1 MWLLQLAWKNLWRN
15 KSRTSITIAAI
26 FFAVLLS
33 VLTSSLKTGIFD
45 NLINNVV
52 SFYSGYIQV
61 HKKGYWED
69 QLLDNSFKLS
79 NSTSNLI
86 LANSNVSHLSPRLE
100 SFALASA
107 GEITK
112 GCLVVGVIPDAENTI
127 TQLADKLIQ
136 GEYFTSY
143 GKGILIAEG
152 LLNRTKLAL
161 NDTIVLM
168 GQGYHGSTAAGKYV
182 IEGVVKFGSP
192 DLNDRLIYMPLALA
206 QEMYGAQAMITSYV
220 LSLNNINDLAL
231 TTKEL
236 KTSLASEYEVLTW
249 GEMMPDIKQHIGND
263 TQNMLVVQAVLYLL
277 ISFGI
282 FGTLLM
288 MMAERRFEL
297 GMLVAIGMKKSK
309 LAFLLLTESIL
320 TVVVGCALGLIASIP
335 VVYYFNKRPI
345 QITGTMAS
353 AYERFGFEAIFPTSV
368 HSSNFISQGITV
380 LIIGLILSFYP
391 IYVVWKLNPV
401 EAMRK

>member
-15 KSRTSITIAAI
+15 RSRTAITIAAI

-69 QLLDNSFKLS
+69 QLLDNSFTHS
-79 NSTSNLI
+79 NSNSNTI
-86 LANSNVSHLSPRLE
+86 RANSNITKIAPRLE
-100 SFALASA
+100 SFALAST

-112 GCLVVGVIPDAENTI
+112 GCLVVGVMPDAENAI
-127 TQLADKLIQ
+127 TNLAEKLVQ
-136 GEYFTSY
+136 GAYLQAND
-143 GKGILIAEG
+143 KGILISEG
-152 LLNRTKLAL
+152 LLKRTKLAL
-161 NDTIVLM
+161 HDTLVLI
-168 GQGYHGSTAAGKYV
+168 GQGYHGTTAAGKYP
-182 IEGVVKFGSP
+182 IKGVVKFGSP
-192 DLNDRLIYMPLALA
+192 DLNDKLIYMPLALA
-206 QEMYGAQAMITSYV
+206 QDMYGAKDMITSYA
-220 LSLNNINDLAL
+220 LALNDVNDLTL
-231 TTKEL
+231 TANTL
-236 KTSLASEYEVLTW
+236 KSQLGEEYEVMTW

-297 GMLVAIGMKKSK
+297 GMLIAIGMKKSK
-309 LAFLLLTESIL
+309 LAALLLFESVL
-320 TVVVGCALGLIASIP
+320 TVLLGCILGIAASIP
-335 VVYYFNKRPI
+335 VVFYFNKWPI
-345 QITGTMAS
+345 QISGNMAT

-368 HSSNFISQGITV
+368 DPANFISQGITV
-380 LIIGLILSFYP
+380 LVIGLALSFYP
-391 IYVVWKLNPV
+391 LYVVWKLNPV

>member
-1 MWLLQLAWKNLWRN
+1 MWLLLLAWKNLWRN
-15 KSRTSITIAAI
+15 KSRTAITIAAI
-26 FFAVLLS
+26 FFAVVLS

-61 HKKGYWED
+61 HKNGYWED
-69 QLLDNSFKLS
+69 QLLDNSFQLTK
-79 NSTSNLI
+79 
-86 LANSNVSHLSPRLE
+86 ANCNKIMTHTNVANLSPRLE
-100 SFALASA
+100 SFALAST

-112 GCLVVGVIPDAENTI
+112 GCLVVGVIPDAENSI
-127 TQLADKLIQ
+127 TKLAEKLVQ
-136 GEYFTSY
+136 GVYLKSNDN
-143 GKGILIAEG
+143 GILISEG
-152 LLNRTKLAL
+152 LLKRTNLTL
-161 NDTIVLM
+161 NDTIVLI
-168 GQGYHGSTAAGKYV
+168 GQGYHGATAAGKYAIV
-182 IEGVVKFGSP
+182 GVVKFGSP
-192 DLNDRLIYMPLALA
+192 DLNDKLIYMPLALA
-206 QEMYGAQAMITSYV
+206 QEMYGADGRITSYA
-220 LSLNNINDLAL
+220 LALNNVNDLAS
-231 TTKEL
+231 TASEL
-236 KTSLASEYEVLTW
+236 KSQLGTEYEVMTW

-309 LAFLLLTESIL
+309 LAGLLLYESIL
-320 TVVVGCALGLIASIP
+320 TVIVGCTLGLLASIP
-335 VVYYFNKRPI
+335 VVFYFNKRPI
-345 QITGTMAS
+345 QISGSMAS

-380 LIIGLILSFYP
+380 FIIGLVLSLYP
-391 IYVVWKLNPV
+391 VYVVWKLNPV

>member
-15 KSRTSITIAAI
+15 RSRTAITIAAI

-69 QLLDNSFKLS
+69 QLLDNSFLYS
-79 NSTSNLI
+79 NS
-86 LANSNVSHLSPRLE
+86 NSNIIRAHSNIANMSPRLE
-100 SFALASA
+100 SFALAST

-127 TQLADKLIQ
+127 TKLAEKLVQ
-136 GEYFTSY
+136 GAYLQAND
-143 GKGILIAEG
+143 KGILISEG
-152 LLNRTKLAL
+152 LLKRTKLAL
-161 NDTIVLM
+161 HDTIVLI
-168 GQGYHGSTAAGKYV
+168 GQGYHGSTAAGKYS
-182 IEGVVKFGSP
+182 INGVVKFGSP
-192 DLNDRLIYMPLALA
+192 DLNDKLIYMPLALA
-206 QEMYGAQAMITSYV
+206 QDMYGAKDLITSYA
-220 LSLNNINDLAL
+220 LALNDVNDLAL
-231 TTKEL
+231 TADTL
-236 KTSLASEYEVLTW
+236 KSQLGGDYEVMTW

-263 TQNMLVVQAVLYLL
+263 TKNMLVVQAVLYLL

-297 GMLVAIGMKKSK
+297 GMLIAIGMKKSK
-309 LAFLLLTESIL
+309 LAALLLFESVL
-320 TVVVGCALGLIASIP
+320 TVLLGCVLGIAASIP
-335 VVYYFNKRPI
+335 VVIYFNKWPI
-345 QITGTMAS
+345 QISGNMAS

-368 HSSNFISQGITV
+368 DPANFISQGITV
-380 LIIGLILSFYP
+380 LVIGLVLSFYP
-391 IYVVWKLNPV
+391 IYIVWKLNPV

>member
-15 KSRTSITIAAI
+15 KSRTAITIAAI

-52 SFYSGYIQV
+52 SFYSGYIQI

-69 QLLDNSFKLS
+69 QLLDNSFQL
-79 NSTSNLI
+79 T
-86 LANSNVSHLSPRLE
+86 NSNTNKIVSNNNVNSASPRLE
-100 SFALASA
+100 SFALVSS

-112 GCLVVGVIPDAENTI
+112 GCLVVGILPSAENII
-127 TQLADKLIQ
+127 TKLADKLVQ
-136 GEYFTSY
+136 GEYLHANR
-143 GKGILIAEG
+143 KGVLISEG
-152 LLNRTKLAL
+152 LLKRTKLAL
-161 NDTIVLM
+161 HDTLVLI
-168 GQGYHGSTAAGKYV
+168 GQGYHGSTAAGKYPIV
-182 IEGVVKFGSP
+182 GVVKFGSP
-192 DLNDRLIYMPLALA
+192 DLNDKLIYMPLALA
-206 QEMYGAQAMITSYV
+206 QEMYGADGMVTSYV
-220 LSLNNINDLAL
+220 LALNNLKDLENTANTL
-231 TTKEL
+231 QAQL
-236 KTSLASEYEVLTW
+236 GGEYEVMTW

-297 GMLVAIGMKKSK
+297 GMLVAIGMKKRK
-309 LAFLLLTESIL
+309 LALLLLFESIL
-320 TVVVGCALGLIASIP
+320 TVLIGCILGIGASIP
-335 VVYYFNKRPI
+335 VVIYFNKWPI
-345 QITGTMAS
+345 QISGNMAR
-353 AYERFGFEAIFPTSV
+353 AYERFGFEAIFPTSLDPA
-368 HSSNFISQGITV
+368 NFISQGIIV
-380 LIIGLILSFYP
+380 LVIGLVISLYP

>member
-161 NDTIVLM
+161 NDTIVLI

>member
-69 QLLDNSFKLS
+69 QLLDNSFKLT

-161 NDTIVLM
+161 NDTIVLI